1 VTSSV
6 TTPRA
11 TAWLVAITLI
21 VAACSGGGGLKRGKD
36 GHVTAAGDLSVFDLQ
51 AGDCVV
57 PSTET
62 KSELEKVRVVACKD
76 AHTQEVFAVE
86 QYDHGDTY
94 PGDQALAQFADGI
107 CLQRY
112 QDYIGV
118 AYQDSKLFSTYLLP
132 SARSWNEGKDHKI
145 TCIVTTMGD
154 QLTASVKDSK
164 Q

>member
-1 VTSSV
+1 VTSSA

-11 TAWLVAITLI
+11 TAWLVAITLT

-107 CLQRY
+107 CLHRY
-112 QDYIGV
+112 QDYLPSPVG
-118 AYQDSKLFSTYLLP
+118 SKLERGQGP
-132 SARSWNEGKDHKI
+132 QDHVHRHDDGRSAHGVGQGLEA
-145 TCIVTTMGD
+145 VTSGMTFAVR
-154 QLTASVKDSK
+154 Q
-164 Q
+164 